1 MTNKLFQPLALGSIK
16 LGHRIAMAPLTRF
29 RADESNVP
37 ILPIVKEYYE
47 QRASV
52 PGTLIITEAT
62 YISPQ
67 AGGYDRVPGI
77 WSPEQI
83 KAWKEVTDAVHA
95 KGSFIFVQ
103 LWALGRV
110 AQPKVLEK
118 GGFKVVSSS
127 PLPVGEGKE
136 PSHALTEGEIQ
147 EYIYQY
153 TVAAKNAIKAGF
165 DGVEL
170 HGANGY
176 LPDQF
181 LQDVVNSRTDR
192 WGGSIENRARF
203 HLETTKALIGAI
215 GKEKVG
221 VRLSPFTQFAP
232 GNKQMEDPRPTFT
245 YLIHALKNLDI
256 AFLDLIEPRLSGTG
270 PVDGVYAGQGGLDF
284 AIEAWGIEK
293 PVLVAGGLTGKK
305 AEEMVEKTYKDYQVI
320 PTFGR
325 FFISTPDLSFRVQK
339 GIEFNPYDRPTFY
352 SEGAKG
358 YIDYPFSEEWKATAT
373 PKI

>member
-29 RADESNVP
+29 RADENNVP

-95 KGSFIFVQ
+95 KKSFIFVQ

-110 AQPKVLEK
+110 ATPKVLAK

-127 PLPVGEGKE
+127 PLPVKEGAE

-147 EYIYQY
+147 EYIFKYVQ
-153 TVAAKNAIKAGF
+153 AANNAIEAGF
-165 DGVEL
+165 DGVQL

-181 LQDVVNSRTDR
+181 LQDVVNQRTDR

-203 HLETTKALIGAI
+203 HLETTKAIIAAV
-215 GKEKVG
+215 GKEKVS
-221 VRLSPFTQFAP
+221 VRLSPFTQFQP
-232 GNKQMEDPRPTFT
+232 GNKRMDDPKPTFT
-245 YLIHALKNLDI
+245 YLIQQLKALDI
-256 AFLDLIEPRLSGTG
+256 AFLDLIEPRLGGTG
-270 PVDGVYAGQGGLDF
+270 PVDGVYAAQGGLDF
-284 AIEAWGIEK
+284 AVEAWGTEK
-293 PVLVAGGLTGKK
+293 PVLIAGGVTAKLAKELV
-305 AEEMVEKTYKDYQVI
+305 EEKYAKYQVV
-320 PTFGR
+320 PAFGR
-325 FFISTPDLSFRVQK
+325 FFISTPDLPFRVQK
-339 GIEFNPYDRPTFY
+339 EIELNPYDRPTFY
-352 SEGAKG
+352 SAGAKG
-358 YIDYPFSEEWKATAT
+358 YIDYPFSAEFTA
-373 PKI
+373 KI

>member
-1 MTNKLFQPLALGSIK
+1 
-16 LGHRIAMAPLTRF
+16 MAPLTRS
-29 RADESNVP
+29 RADEHNVP
-37 ILPIVKEYYE
+37 TLPIVKEYYE

-62 YISPQ
+62 FISPQ

-77 WSPEQI
+77 WNPEQI
-83 KAWKEVTDAVHA
+83 KAWKEVADAVHA
-95 KGSFIFVQ
+95 KGSFIFMQ

-110 AQPKVLEK
+110 AEPDVLK
-118 GGFKVVSSS
+118 KKGFKVVSSS
-127 PLPVGEGKE
+127 PLPIAEGKD

-147 EYIYQY
+147 EYIYHY
-153 TVAAKNAIKAGF
+153 TVAAKNAIEAGF

-181 LQDVVNSRTDR
+181 LQDVINSRTDQ
-192 WGGSIENRARF
+192 WGGNIENRARF
-203 HLETTKALIGAI
+203 HLEITKALIGAV

-232 GNKQMEDPRPTFT
+232 GNKRMDDPRPTFT
-245 YLIHALKNLDI
+245 YLIHALKHLDI
-256 AFLDLIEPRLSGTG
+256 AFLDLIEPRLGDTG
-270 PVDGVYAGQGGLDF
+270 PVDGIYAGQGGLDF
-284 AIEAWGIEK
+284 AIEAWGTDK
-293 PVLVAGGLTGKK
+293 PVLVAGGITAKK
-305 AEEMVEKTYKDYQVI
+305 AEEMVERKYKEFQVI

-325 FFISTPDLSFRVQK
+325 FFISTPDLPFRVQK

-352 SEGAKG
+352 TEGPKG
-358 YIDYPFSEEWKATAT
+358 YIDYPFSEEWKAMT
-373 PKI
+373 KF